1 MKKLMI
7 VDDSNLIR
15 KKISRELDDS
25 KFELVGTAE
34 NGEKA
39 IELFKECKPEVVT
52 MDITMPHVDGIEC
65 IEQLVSIEPSVKI
78 LVISALNDKA
88 TGMEALEKGA
98 MGFINKPFSE
108 KDITQALDT
117 LVEEE

>member
-7 VDDSNLIR
+7 VDDSNVIR
-15 KKISRELDDS
+15 KKTSREFDQS
-25 KFELVGTAE
+25 KFELVGTAK
-34 NGEKA
+34 NGEEA
-39 IELFKECKPEVVT
+39 ITLFKSSNPEVIT

-65 IEQLVSIEPSVKI
+65 IEQIVGIEPNVRI

-108 KDITQALDT
+108 NDIIQALET
-117 LVEEE
+117 LVED